1 MKLVRAIVFIFLT
14 MIGSLVMAQ
23 PNSPDQPVGK
33 VIFATGSAYAN
44 QVAMQSGSPIYVGQT
59 LSTAGNGHLHIRM
72 IDGAFISLRP
82 SSSAKVAVYTIDLE
96 EPANT
101 HIRIDVQHGV
111 VRSVTGKG
119 GEKNHSAFRLN
130 TPVAAIGI
138 RGTDFI
144 VYTDAISSVVD
155 LRQGGIEM
163 TPFSDTCSP
172 MGTCAGH
179 DSVTLIDRNPGLLAE
194 VHAAQQKASR
204 VNKVSAAV
212 VPDKVEPAHPAE
224 SNSLKQA
231 KEEPIVIS
239 STPAAEV
246 RTTGTSPVDG
256 KKEASANTVV
266 GSSQSSN
273 TGAVAPASATVA
285 GGKTGGTAASM
296 VNESVNGSES
306 VTSASTVKTPV
317 SAAPSVASP
326 TTLVSASSSSLAAA
340 SVGATVDVA
349 SIAPVTSDVGPKGS
363 VTSELAS
370 RVISQA
376 TTDGSI
382 KAVEKEITA
391 VAVPTPIPAL
401 VSAVPSVDA
410 KAQPFYWGRWTS
422 YAENAEQNIVRDPAR
437 NKQVFAANTVMLLAS
452 KENSAPTLPKS
463 GVVNFKQDKAEAH
476 LLQGGAL
483 YDARVS
489 NPALAINFD
498 QNNFTTSLDVSS
510 TQLISG
516 TEHLRATGTLD
527 ANTGTL
533 RSSGAADSNMTIS
546 GDVSDAASHAAY
558 LFNQDKTGIV
568 GAISWVQ

>member
-1 MKLVRAIVFIFLT
+1 
-14 MIGSLVMAQ
+14 
-23 PNSPDQPVGK
+23 
-33 VIFATGSAYAN
+33 
-44 QVAMQSGSPIYVGQT
+44 
-59 LSTAGNGHLHIRM
+59 
-72 IDGAFISLRP
+72 
-82 SSSAKVAVYTIDLE
+82 
-96 EPANT
+96 
-101 HIRIDVQHGV
+101 
-111 VRSVTGKG
+111 
-119 GEKNHSAFRLN
+119 
-130 TPVAAIGI
+130 
-138 RGTDFI
+138 
-144 VYTDAISSVVD
+144 
-155 LRQGGIEM
+155 
-163 TPFSDTCSP
+163 
-172 MGTCAGH
+172 
-179 DSVTLIDRNPGLLAE
+179 
-194 VHAAQQKASR
+194 
-204 VNKVSAAV
+204 
-212 VPDKVEPAHPAE
+212 
-224 SNSLKQA
+224 
-231 KEEPIVIS
+231 
-239 STPAAEV
+239 
-246 RTTGTSPVDG
+246 
-256 KKEASANTVV
+256 
-266 GSSQSSN
+266 
-273 TGAVAPASATVA
+273 
-285 GGKTGGTAASM
+285 
-296 VNESVNGSES
+296 
-306 VTSASTVKTPV
+306 VKTPV